1 MIVDFIG
8 MPLCAGAST
17 YGTEEAPSYIRKCN
31 LSSLFNRNFIHDL
44 GNIDCCNEKDYSF
57 FKMKNLLSV
66 LTSCKNVHEQMVQS
80 IKSGHFP
87 LVFGGDHSLSWG
99 TISAA
104 ADCFDNLGV
113 IYIDAHG
120 DFNTAETSLTHNVH
134 GMHMAYL
141 MGFGHLQENEIK
153 DIPYTENCLAPQNV
167 FFVGSRALDQG
178 ELNFA
183 TANSLNIHSSQD
195 IISQGASKVAYDII
209 CAIRN
214 NGIKHV
220 HISFDVDVIDPAFFP
235 GTGVPE
241 KAGISVSEA
250 KTLLS
255 VFLSELPVCSMD
267 FVEYNPI
274 ADRDN
279 ISQSCCL
286 DLLRMID
293 SFLLQ

>member
-1 MIVDFIG
+1 MEIDFIG
-8 MPLCAGAST
+8 MPLMAGASVI
-17 YGTEEAPSYIRKCN
+17 GMDKAPAIIRKRG
-31 LSSLFNRNFIHDL
+31 LDSLFVNHIIRDNGDVRCDNRLDTANL
-44 GNIDCCNEKDYSF
+44 Q
-57 FKMKNLLSV
+57 MKHLPSV
-66 LTSCKNVHEQMVQS
+66 LQSCHSLQTQVIASLNNN
-80 IKSGHFP
+80 HFP
-87 LVFGGDHSLSWG
+87 LIFGGDHSLSWG
-99 TISAA
+99 SISGVASV
-104 ADCFDNLGV
+104 FEKLGV

-120 DFNTAETSLTHNVH
+120 DFNTQETSVTHNVH

-167 FFVGSRALDQG
+167 FFVGSRALDEG

-183 TANSLNIHSSQD
+183 TAYSLNIHSSQD
-195 IISQGASKVAYDII
+195 IIRQGASKVAYDII

-241 KAGISVSEA
+241 KAGISVSEV

-255 VFLSELPVCSMD
+255 VFLSELPVCSLD
-267 FVEYNPI
+267 FVEYNPLL
-274 ADRDN
+274 DDSN
-279 ISQSCCL
+279 KSLSCCV
-286 DLLRMID
+286 DLLRVID
-293 SFLLQ
+293 DKLI

>member
-1 MIVDFIG
+1 MDIDFIG
-8 MPLCAGAST
+8 MPLMAGASLS
-17 YGTEEAPSYIRKCN
+17 GTDKAPATIRKSGLNTLFINHTLRDIGDVKCDNSLAPTN
-31 LSSLFNRNFIHDL
+31 LQ
-44 GNIDCCNEKDYSF
+44 
-57 FKMKNLLSV
+57 MKHLKSV
-66 LTSCKNVHEQMVQS
+66 LYSCNNLHNQVVNS
-80 IKSGHFP
+80 LYNNHFP
-87 LVFGGDHSLSWG
+87 LIFGGDHSLSWG
-99 TISAA
+99 SIGGVASVKN
-104 ADCFDNLGV
+104 DLGV

-293 SFLLQ
+293 GFLLQ

>member
-1 MIVDFIG
+1 
-8 MPLCAGAST
+8 
-17 YGTEEAPSYIRKCN
+17 
-31 LSSLFNRNFIHDL
+31 
-44 GNIDCCNEKDYSF
+44 
-57 FKMKNLLSV
+57 
-66 LTSCKNVHEQMVQS
+66 MVQS

-183 TANSLNIHSSQD
+183 AANSLNIRSSQD

-255 VFLSELPVCSMD
+255 VFLSELPVCSID
-267 FVEYNPI
+267 FVEYNPLL
-274 ADRDN
+274 DDN
-279 ISQSCCL
+279 NKSLACCKDIL
-286 DLLRMID
+286 HEID
-293 SFLLQ
+293 NKL